1 MRKNKTPIRFTLYDP
16 QTGEVRE
23 EFATYIIPTGILEI
37 ALQLQN
43 ITDPKNLTPD
53 EGVGIQQLIVD
64 LFGGRFTLKDVQR
77 YSELGEAWAVILNLA
92 NQMGDIKI
100 DIPNPTE
107 PG

>member
-43 ITDPKNLTPD
+43 IANPKDLKPD
-53 EGVGIQQLIVD
+53 EAIAIQQLIVD
-64 LFGGRFTLKDVQR
+64 LFGGRFSLKDVQR
-77 YSELGEAWAVILNLA
+77 YSELEEAWAVIVSMGSRL
-92 NQMGDIKI
+92 GDIHI
-100 DIPNPTE
+100 ENPNPTQ